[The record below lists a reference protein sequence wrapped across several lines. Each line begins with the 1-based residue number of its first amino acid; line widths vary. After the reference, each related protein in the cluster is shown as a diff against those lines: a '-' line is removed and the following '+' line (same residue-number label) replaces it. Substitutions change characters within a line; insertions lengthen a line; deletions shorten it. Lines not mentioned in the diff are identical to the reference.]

1 MANKYLLCVRDCFK
15 YYMGIIHTNY
25 MKYYYY
31 YIPILQ
37 MTLPEAQ
44 KNVSNLPQV
53 MQWQMKKLGYK
64 PRQSDPRVSAL
75 NCYTIPYSI
84 NEVNIIILIIW

>member
-37 MTLPEAQ
+37 MTLTEAQ
-44 KNVSNLPQV
+44 KNVTC
-53 MQWQMKKLGYK
+53 
-64 PRQSDPRVSAL
+64 PRSW
-75 NCYTIPYSI
+75 NGK
-84 NEVNIIILIIW
+84 